1 MRKPLLIAGVV
12 LSVILLNVLNL
23 TPLLSPL
30 LYTMTPLQRYYAA
43 DYLASSWHR
52 NDPAATTESRPI
64 WKTRQDKTA
73 TEKTGKSKAGKD
85 KTEKNTLELAT
96 EQDLVPLS
104 PGKLIGTFSPE
115 PFRLSDEAL
124 DAGWTALRR
133 DNPHEVKSALLA
145 DILQQQIFD
154 GYPLW
159 RFFLQPAFG
168 LAALFFIWL
177 VVRTWRKERWSRNMW
192 NTRGKKNLSFLA
204 WSVEVSDRMTKRWLP
219 EPKAPE
225 VLSLLPGRQ
234 LKLKAPATSIVVAT
248 SVAPSDPKSAPKPAA
263 VQPPVSA
270 SPTRDPVVV
279 QTTIPIVPAAPAMPK
294 PVFVW
299 DESQGID

>member
-1 MRKPLLIAGVV
+1 MKKPLLIAGVV

-52 NDPAATTESRPI
+52 DDPAATTETRTI
-64 WKTRQDKTA
+64 WKARPDKTA
-73 TEKTGKSKAGKD
+73 KDKTGKGKAGKG
-85 KTEKNTLELAT
+85 KIEPEEFELAI
-96 EQDLVPLS
+96 EQDLLPL
-104 PGKLIGTFSPE
+104 PAGKLIGTFSPE
-115 PFRLSDEAL
+115 PFQLSEAAFA
-124 DAGWTALRR
+124 AGWIFLRR
-133 DNPHEVKSALLA
+133 DNPHEVKSAVLA
-145 DILQQQIFD
+145 DFLQREIFD

-159 RFFLQPAFG
+159 RFVLQPAFG
-168 LAALFFIWL
+168 LATLFFVWL
-177 VVRTWRKERWSRNMW
+177 VIRAWRKERWNRNMW

-225 VLSLLPGRQ
+225 VLSLPPGRQ
-234 LKLKAPATSIVVAT
+234 LEQKVPAPTITVAT
-248 SVAPSDPKSAPKPAA
+248 SVLPSEPKLAAKPVA
-263 VQPPVSA
+263 VQPSAAA
-270 SPTRDPVVV
+270 SPARNPVVV
-279 QTTIPIVPAAPAMPK
+279 QTTIPITPAAPAKPK